1 MKLTNGDEKMVNFD
15 QIGKIPFPG
24 DQLKVA
30 FRFFGFY
37 LKVFL
42 GRITKAEFRQVAR
55 NTFQKTRKG
64 LFRIFTCFIMSDL
77 VSAGEKHQRSGQG
90 PMSAIS
96 IPRGRILVDF
106 STINFLFLGSI

>member
-30 FRFFGFY
+30 YRFFGFY
-37 LKVFL
+37 LYVFL
-42 GRITKAEFRQVAR
+42 GRITKAEFGKNKVAR

-64 LFRIFTCFIMSDL
+64 LFRFFTCFIMSGL
-77 VSAGEKHQRSGQG
+77 VSAGEKHQRSRQG

-96 IPRGRILVDF
+96 ISRGRILI
-106 STINFLFLGSI
+106 SYSMINCLF